1 MPEKIVV
8 AGIQVAVTRKKIK
21 NVHLSVYPPNG
32 VVRMSAPSRMTD
44 ETLRVFLVA
53 KVGWIR
59 SQQKKLQ
66 EAQRETLREYV
77 NRESHYLWGAR
88 LLLSVKEEAVP
99 ATVEVKS
106 RQMILHIRP
115 GSTPESRETVV
126 NAWYRDQVRD
136 AAMPLIAKWEKKLNV
151 RVNTLFVQRMKTR
164 WGSCNTTKRNIRLN
178 TELGKKTKECL
189 EYIVVHELIHLL
201 EPSHNSRFQELMD
214 TNLPNWRV
222 LRSQLNSSPLAYED
236 WQY

>member
-32 VVRMSAPSRMTD
+32 VVRMSVPSRMTD

-136 AAMPLIAKWEKKLNV
+136 AAMPLIAKWEKKLTV
-151 RVNTLFVQRMKTR
+151 RVNTLFVQKMKTR

-201 EPSHNSRFQELMD
+201 EPSHNARFQELMD
-214 TNLPNWRV
+214 TNLPHWRV

>member
-32 VVRMSAPSRMTD
+32 VVRMSVPSRMTD

-151 RVNTLFVQRMKTR
+151 RVNTLFVQKMKTR

-201 EPSHNSRFQELMD
+201 EPSHNARFQELMD
-214 TNLPNWRV
+214 TNLPHWRV

>member
-1 MPEKIVV
+1 MPTKIVV
-8 AGIQVAVTRKKIK
+8 AGIPVTVTRKKIK

-32 VVRMSAPSRMTD
+32 AVRMSAPLRMSD
-44 ETLRVFLVA
+44 ETLRVFLVS
-53 KVGWIR
+53 KVSWIR

-66 EAQRETLREYV
+66 EAERETLREYV
-77 NRESHYLWGAR
+77 NRESHYLWGVR
-88 LLLSVKEEAVP
+88 LLLSVKEEAAP
-99 ATVEVKS
+99 AIVEVKS
-106 RQMILHIRP
+106 RQMILRIRP
-115 GSTPESRETVV
+115 RSTMESREAVV
-126 NAWYRDQVRD
+126 DAWYRDQVRN
-136 AAMPLIAKWEKKLNV
+136 AAKPLITKWEKKLNV
-151 RVNTLFVQRMKTR
+151 RANTLFVQKMRTK

-178 TELGKKTKECL
+178 TELGKKPKECL

-201 EPSHNSRFQELMD
+201 EPSHNARFQELMD

>member
-32 VVRMSAPSRMTD
+32 VVRMSVPSRMTD

-88 LLLSVKEEAVP
+88 LLLSVEEEAVP

-106 RQMILHIRP
+106 RQVILHIRP

-151 RVNTLFVQRMKTR
+151 RVNTLFVQKMKTR

-201 EPSHNSRFQELMD
+201 EPSHNARFQELMD
-214 TNLPNWRV
+214 TNLPHWRV

>member
-21 NVHLSVYPPNG
+21 NIHLSVYPPNG
-32 VVRMSAPSRMTD
+32 AVRLSAPSRMSD

-88 LLLSVKEEAVP
+88 LLLIVKEEAVP
-99 ATVEVKS
+99 ATLEVKS
-106 RQMILHIRP
+106 RQMILYIRP
-115 GSTPESRETVV
+115 GSTPQSREMVV

-151 RVNTLFVQRMKTR
+151 RVKTLFVQKMKTR

-178 TELGKKTKECL
+178 TELGKKTRECL

-214 TNLPNWRV
+214 TNLPNWRL

>member
-32 VVRMSAPSRMTD
+32 VVRMSVPSRMTD

-88 LLLSVKEEAVP
+88 LLLSVEEEAVP

-106 RQMILHIRP
+106 RQVILHIRP

-151 RVNTLFVQRMKTR
+151 RVNTLFVQKMKTR

-201 EPSHNSRFQELMD
+201 EPSHNARFQELMD
-214 TNLPNWRV
+214 TNLPHWRV
-222 LRSQLNSSPLAYED
+222 LRSQLTSSPLAYED